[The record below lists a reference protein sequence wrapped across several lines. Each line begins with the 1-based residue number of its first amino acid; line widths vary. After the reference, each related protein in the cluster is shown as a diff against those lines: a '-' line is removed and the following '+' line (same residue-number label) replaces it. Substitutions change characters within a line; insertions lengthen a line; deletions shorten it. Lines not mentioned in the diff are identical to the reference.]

1 MKLLNKLPNSVRA
14 APDLEWSV
22 LKMLPVALVA
32 GTLLPLAVSL
42 SNRFMPPEGTA
53 AENES
58 YLKMVDILSI
68 AMTVTIWMAAFTI
81 AIGCVVVV
89 VMKGPAY
96 VADAYELEDSDHPA
110 PRP

>member
-1 MKLLNKLPNSVRA
+1 MKLLNKLPDSVRA
-14 APDLEWSV
+14 APGLEWSV

-32 GTLLPLAVSL
+32 GTLLPLAFSL

-53 AENES
+53 ADIES
-58 YLKMVDILSI
+58 YLGMVDILSI
-68 AMTVTIWMAAFTI
+68 AMAVTVWMSAFTI

-96 VADAYELEDSDHPA
+96 VADAYELEDSDHPD